1 MKASRRHELKENE
14 LAHMIESAKT
24 FFDERGKSILLVVVA
39 AAAVIWIASFG
50 LRSRATQHAD
60 EWARKMALE
69 FDSTDLEKG
78 RGALQSLASLARES
92 SDKALV
98 LSALID
104 QGTFALDLASGVESP
119 PDLGLNDQAKQAFER
134 LLSEYRGNP
143 LAEGIARCGL
153 ATVAENA
160 FALDGQSAHKQTA
173 LGHLEAVRD
182 NTDAFTG
189 TPFMTIAL
197 ERLNNLDEVFTKID
211 FAPPLPPLVTVAEP
225 DPTVGD
231 LPQSPS
237 DGPSPNGDEAASSP
251 KTDDVGDS
259 PPVSP
264 AESSTTDTDPDKK
277 KLGDGA
283 PDPGSEA
290 DNGASAGSKDTGSKD
305 TGSKDTGSKEAGSK
319 DAGSKDTGSKDAG
332 TKATGAEKPDGDSP
346 LPGGSSGR

>member
-39 AAAVIWIASFG
+39 LAAVIWIASFG
-50 LRSRATQHAD
+50 LRTRATQNAD
-60 EWARKMALE
+60 EWARKTALE

-78 RGALQSLASLARES
+78 RGALQSLASLARDS

-98 LSALID
+98 LSVLID
-104 QGTFALDLASGVESP
+104 QGTLALDLASTVESP
-119 PDLGLNDQAKQAFER
+119 PDRELNDQAKQAFER

-153 ATVAENA
+153 ATVAGNA
-160 FALDGQSAHKQTA
+160 FVLGGQTVHKQTA
-173 LGHLEAVRD
+173 LGHLEAIRD

-211 FAPPLPPLVTVAEP
+211 FAPPLVTVAEP
-225 DPTVGD
+225 DPTVGE
-231 LPQSPS
+231 PAQPPT
-237 DGPSPNGDEAASSP
+237 DGPSPSGDEAASSP
-251 KTDDVGDS
+251 KPNDGGES

-264 AESSTTDTDPDKK
+264 AETTTTDTEPDKK
-277 KLGDGA
+277 KLEDGA

-290 DNGASAGSKDTGSKD
+290 DDGASAGSKDSGSKD
-305 TGSKDTGSKEAGSK
+305 T
-319 DAGSKDTGSKDAG
+319 GSKDTGSKDAG
-332 TKATGAEKPDGDSP
+332 TKATGADKPDGETPSP
-346 LPGGSSGR
+346 GESSGR